1 VSSTGT
7 PQAAVAEGGCLCG
20 AVRFSAE
27 LPALWVAHCH
37 CSRCQRAHGAP
48 FVTWVGFR
56 ADAVV
61 LPPEGSSL
69 RWFTTPEGAGRGF
82 CAHCG
87 SPMCFKS
94 PAYPGELHI
103 ARAVFLTELQQLP
116 SSNVFFSTHARWAVD
131 VHQLPREDELQP
143 GPDGAG
149 LS

>member
-1 VSSTGT
+1 MSSTST
-7 PQAAVAEGGCLCG
+7 PQAAVAEGGCL
-20 AVRFSAE
+20 
-27 LPALWVAHCH
+27 
-37 CSRCQRAHGAP
+37 
-48 FVTWVGFR
+48 
-56 ADAVV
+56 
-61 LPPEGSSL
+61 
-69 RWFTTPEGAGRGF
+69 

-103 ARAVFLTELQQLP
+103 ARAVFLTELPQLP